1 MVVVGVIFSHY
12 FSILIDGYFFCFAG
26 EGGGVKEHKTSFH
39 ALRSIL
45 RNEGVTGIY
54 AGSVYD
60 SIIRLL

>member
-1 MVVVGVIFSHY
+1 M
-12 FSILIDGYFFCFAG
+12 
-26 EGGGVKEHKTSFH
+26 KEHKTSFH

-60 SIIRLL
+60 FIIRLL